1 LTNSQFVRSFAVF
14 GIIGFVVTV
23 ASVIINIVTDST
35 SLVGN
40 YLNIFGLILIVF
52 GVMAA
57 YLSQNEDLGAFGF
70 VSFVI
75 VLIGL
80 VWSICVVAIHSFSF
94 PVINDLGPSMKID
107 ELISTDM
114 PSPIKEAMITSS
126 IVGAVGSLLFGLVI
140 SFKGTIM
147 RWPGLLLILAAVG
160 SALEFVDQ
168 FLSFIGFILSLV
180 AVLWMSIKVLTQG
193 RRQKQS

>member
-1 LTNSQFVRSFAVF
+1 MTNSQFVRSFAML

-40 YLNIFGLILIVF
+40 YLNMFGLIFVVF

-57 YLSQNEDLGAFGF
+57 YLSQKEDLGVFGF

-75 VLIGL
+75 VLIGFI
-80 VWSICVVAIHSFSF
+80 WSISIVAVHSFAFS
-94 PVINDLGPSMKID
+94 VINDLGPSMKIN
-107 ELISTDM
+107 ELISTEM
-114 PSPIKEAMITSS
+114 PSPIKEALITSS

-168 FLSFIGFILSLV
+168 LFSFLGFILSLI
-180 AVLWMSIKVLTQG
+180 AVLWMSIKVWTQG
-193 RRQKQS
+193 IRLKQS